1 MYLAVIKKKRA
12 TFKKI
17 ENGQSS
23 VQNFLSE
30 TKVHIRQDGISK
42 VSLSFL
48 VGFEFA
54 LCPCSLRRKDL

>member
-1 MYLAVIKKKRA
+1 MYLAVIKKKA

-30 TKVHIRQDGISK
+30 NKVHIQQDGLSK
-42 VSLSFL
+42 ISLSFS